1 MPVTLPCGVV
11 LPAKSA
17 CFRPSTAA
25 GTRGAIQSHES
36 TIAKPMPA
44 TIKDTE
50 IEAIAS
56 GLKSVAHPLR
66 LGMLCLLA
74 DGELSVG
81 DICDA
86 LGTSQPNI
94 SHHLSLLANRRLLT
108 ARKDANRVLYALAN
122 RRMVPAIE
130 LLRQVYCP

>member
-1 MPVTLPCGVV
+1 MRRRPAGKICLFSGVDRSRHARRN
-11 LPAKSA
+11 PE
-17 CFRPSTAA
+17 
-25 GTRGAIQSHES
+25 TRAP
-36 TIAKPMPA
+36 IATPIATPTPA
-44 TIKDTE
+44 TINDTE
-50 IEAIAS
+50 IETIAS

-130 LLRQVYCP
+130 LLRQVYCR

>member
-1 MPVTLPCGVV
+1 
-11 LPAKSA
+11 
-17 CFRPSTAA
+17 
-25 GTRGAIQSHES
+25 
-36 TIAKPMPA
+36 MPA

-74 DGELSVG
+74 EGELSVG

-108 ARKDANRVLYALAN
+108 ARKDANRVLYALADDHLAA
-122 RRMVPAIE
+122 VIV
-130 LLRQVYCP
+130 LLREIYCP